1 MRYARRRRRRL
12 CSKQSNRES
21 LTVEDTR
28 KPAADQFC
36 KATSVVERGA
46 AEVTAAT
53 TTSEASVQ
61 CTRTGRSFEAVP
73 LVKRDFSDPDFARL
87 QGIAV
92 QESAVIARGYFFVV
106 NGRRQ
111 ELKLLASLVNPSGQF
126 DEVLKGE
133 FFYSPFNFLNLA
145 HGKSPAKHSTT
156 IHQQALRVCEPL
168 AAQSRRPN

>member
-1 MRYARRRRRRL
+1 MEA
-12 CSKQSNRES
+12 
-21 LTVEDTR
+21 TR

-36 KATSVVERGA
+36 KATSVAQRGA

-53 TTSEASVQ
+53 TTSEASIQ
-61 CTRTGRSFEAVP
+61 STRTGRSFEAVP
-73 LVKRDFSDPDFARL
+73 LVKGISATQISPGCGIVVKPL
-87 QGIAV
+87 ILEGIAV

-126 DEVLKGE
+126 GELPEGE
-133 FFYSPFNFLNLA
+133 FLYSPFNFLNLA

-156 IHQQALRVCEPL
+156 LHQQALRVCEPL